1 MPITVVCPGCHKR
14 FKVSDEHAGKKGPCP
29 KCKTQIKVPDK
40 SDEVVVHAPEHFGP
54 KDTSGR
60 ATLKPIERTETKVS
74 LVLTVIIIVAI
85 LLTLGAAWMFRPQEG
100 EEVAMPLLAFGAIIL
115 APGLAWAGYT
125 FLRDDELEPH
135 RGLGLWIRIGACALV
150 YAILW
155 GLVVLVR
162 AYVFEGDPFE
172 VVHMV
177 VILPIMVAIGSFAAY
192 ASLDLEFG
200 TAAIH
205 YGMYLAVTVI
215 LRLIMGLPAI

>member
-1 MPITVVCPGCHKR
+1 MPITVLCTGCHKR
-14 FKVSDEHAGKKGPCP
+14 FKVSDQFAGKKGPCP
-29 KCKTQIKVPDK
+29 HCKTQIKVPDK
-40 SDEVVVHAPEHFGP
+40 SDEVVIHGGDEFGP
-54 KDTSGR
+54 KDTKGQGV
-60 ATLKPIERTETKVS
+60 LKPIERTETKVS
-74 LVLTVIIIVAI
+74 PLLTTIIIVAI
-85 LLTLGAAWMFRPQEG
+85 LMTLGIAWMFRPEEGQEVG
-100 EEVAMPLLAFGAIIL
+100 WPLLAFGAVLL

-135 RGLGLWIRIGACALV
+135 RGAGLWIRIGTCALV

-162 AYVFEGDPFE
+162 MYVFEGDEFE
-172 VVHMV
+172 IVHMV
-177 VILPIMVAIGSFAAY
+177 VIVPIMVAIGSFAAY

-215 LRLIMGLPAI
+215 LRLIMSLPAI

>member
-74 LVLTVIIIVAI
+74 PLLTVIIIVTI
-85 LLTLGAAWMFRPQEG
+85 FLTLGVAWMFRPQDG
-100 EEVAMPLLAFGAIIL
+100 EEVAMPLLAFGAILL

-162 AYVFEGDPFE
+162 VYVFEGDPFE